1 MLNVQP
7 INENWSADMSVTALI
22 VDDSATMLMSI
33 SGILAKAGL
42 KVEQASS
49 GEEALGKLQA
59 GLKPKLM
66 ITDLNMGKMNGI
78 ELIRAARKT
87 PGMMFTPILML
98 TTESQQD
105 KRQEAKSAGAT
116 GWIVKPVDP
125 ASLTKLISQLVP
137 GL

>member
-1 MLNVQP
+1 
-7 INENWSADMSVTALI
+7 MSVTALI